1 MSAPLLHV
9 QDLRAGYGS
18 APVLHG
24 VSFALAA
31 GEIVA
36 LLGRN
41 GAGRSTT
48 GKALM
53 GLVPA
58 SGQVHWRGQSLLG
71 QPVFARARAGLGYV
85 PEGRDVFP
93 TLSVQQNLVLGQ
105 KGRRPGRQWGFEQVY
120 TLFPRLRE
128 RQHTAA
134 GLLSGGEQQMLALA
148 RTLMGEPQALII
160 DEPAEGLAPQLVVQV
175 AQCLLDLRR
184 QGVAVLL
191 IEQKLD
197 IALRISDRALLM
209 GQGRIV
215 YSGSPAGLLAQPQ
228 LRREW
233 LEV

>member
-1 MSAPLLHV
+1 M
-9 QDLRAGYGS
+9 
-18 APVLHG
+18 
-24 VSFALAA
+24 
-31 GEIVA
+31 
-36 LLGRN
+36 
-41 GAGRSTT
+41 
-48 GKALM
+48 
-53 GLVPA
+53 
-58 SGQVHWRGQSLLG
+58 
-71 QPVFARARAGLGYV
+71 FARARAGLGYV